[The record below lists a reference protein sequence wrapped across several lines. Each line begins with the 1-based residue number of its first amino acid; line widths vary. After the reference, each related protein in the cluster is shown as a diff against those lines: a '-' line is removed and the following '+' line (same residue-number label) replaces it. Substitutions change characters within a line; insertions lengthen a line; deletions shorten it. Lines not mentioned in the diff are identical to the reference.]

1 MASFSHLPLGW
12 RIPDRVHAVSCSL
25 PTMRAVRGYEEKDPA
40 TVRQMASGY
49 PRFVVHPLVR
59 QLAVH
64 LAAQHGLGGHTLWLA
79 SSARLADEL
88 LAYLGAAYAVRFA
101 ADGVHGVAHPE
112 SPELAGRAKTFLQNT
127 GGFLAS
133 REAEDRLVRL
143 GALPT
148 VAPEE
153 LFAGDARA
161 EVQRVL
167 RRAFPAAG
175 TEDCF
180 LCSCGINAVY
190 SAFRS
195 VAELQAARGRTIWV
209 QLGWLYLDT
218 IAILKKFTPAPSD
231 YVHLHDVFD
240 RAALERLFEEKGDRI
255 AGVITE
261 VPTNPLIQTPDVP
274 WLAALARRHDARVI
288 LDPSIASPFS
298 VDLLPFADVVVASL
312 TKYTANEGDVI
323 AGLAVV
329 NPAAPDAVLLRRL
342 LGARIEPIYPREL
355 ARLAAQIGRTEEVL
369 ARIQANVPRVVSFL
383 ESRPE
388 VRMVRWARHAAAREN
403 FERVARTPD
412 AVGSMVTFELTG
424 PVDAFYDAVRLP
436 KGPSFGMST
445 TLLCPFIQLA
455 HHDLVTSEAG
465 RAELAASGLN
475 PELMRLSVGTEPVE
489 EIIAALAEALGACP
503 TCP

>member
-1 MASFSHLPLGW
+1 MDSFSHLPLGW

-88 LAYLGAAYAVRFA
+88 LAHLGAAHAVRFA
-101 ADGVHGVAHPE
+101 TDGVHGVAHPE

-127 GGFLAS
+127 GGFLSS

-143 GALPT
+143 GALPA

-153 LFAGDARA
+153 LFAGDARG
-161 EVQRVL
+161 EVGRVL

-218 IAILKKFTPAPSD
+218 IAILKKFTAVPSD
-231 YVHLHDVFD
+231 YVHVRDVFD
-240 RAALERLFEEKGDRI
+240 RAVLEQLFAEKGDRI

-274 WLAALARRHDARVI
+274 WLATLARRHDARII

-298 VDLLPFADVVVASL
+298 VDLLPYADVVVASL

-323 AGLAVV
+323 AGLAIV
-329 NPAAPDAVLLRRL
+329 NPATPDAVLLRRL

-388 VRMVRWARHAAAREN
+388 VRVVRWARHAASREN
-403 FERVARTPD
+403 FERVARTPG

-424 PVDAFYDAVRLP
+424 AVDAFYDAVRLP
-436 KGPSFGMST
+436 KGPSFGMTT

-489 EIIAALAEALGACP
+489 EIIAALAEALDTAAHG
-503 TCP
+503 

>member
-1 MASFSHLPLGW
+1 MATFSHLPLGW

-25 PTMRAVRGYEEKDPA
+25 PTMRALRGYEEKDPA

-88 LAYLGAAYAVRFA
+88 LAHLGAAQAVRFA

-112 SPELAGRAKTFLQNT
+112 SPELAMRAKTFLQNT
-127 GGFLAS
+127 GGFLSS
-133 REAEDRLVRL
+133 REAEDGLVRL
-143 GALPT
+143 GALPA

-153 LFAGDARA
+153 LFPGDARG
-161 EVQRVL
+161 EVERVL
-167 RRAFPAAG
+167 RRAFPTVG
-175 TEDCF
+175 PENYF

-190 SAFRS
+190 SAFRA

-218 IAILKKFTPAPSD
+218 IAILKKFTAAPSD
-231 YVHLHDVFD
+231 YVHVRDVFD
-240 RAALERLFEEKGDRI
+240 RAALERLFAEKGDRI

-274 WLAALARRHDARVI
+274 WLAALARRHDVRVI

-298 VDLLPFADVVVASL
+298 VDLLPHADVVVASL

-323 AGLAVV
+323 AGLVVV
-329 NPAAPDAVLLRRL
+329 NPAGPDAALLRRL

-369 ARIQANVPRVVSFL
+369 ARIQASVPRVVAFL

-388 VRMVRWARHAAAREN
+388 VRVVRWARHAASREN
-403 FERVARTPD
+403 FERVARVPG
-412 AVGSMVTFELTG
+412 AVGSMVTFELTA
-424 PVDAFYDAVRLP
+424 PVAAFYDAVRLP
-436 KGPSFGMST
+436 KGPSFGMTT

-455 HHDLVTSEAG
+455 HYDLVTSETG

-489 EIIAALAEALGACP
+489 EIIAALAEALDTAAHG
-503 TCP
+503 

>member
-1 MASFSHLPLGW
+1 MLVFPPIPLGW

-88 LAYLGAAYAVRFA
+88 MAHLGAAHAVRFA
-101 ADGVHGVAHPE
+101 VDGVHGVAHPE
-112 SPELAGRAKTFLQNT
+112 SPELAARAKTFLQNT
-127 GGFLAS
+127 GGFLSS

-143 GALPT
+143 GALPA

-153 LFAGDARA
+153 LFAGDPRG
-161 EVQRVL
+161 EVWRVL

-175 TEDCF
+175 PEDGF
-180 LCSCGINAVY
+180 FCSCGINAVY
-190 SAFRS
+190 SAFRA

-218 IAILKKFTPAPSD
+218 IAILQKFTATPSD
-231 YVHLHDVFD
+231 YVHVRDIFD
-240 RAALERLFEEKGDRI
+240 RTALERLFAEKGDRI

-298 VDLLPFADVVVASL
+298 VDLLPHADVVVTSL

-329 NPAAPDAVLLRRL
+329 NPAAPDAGLLRRL

-369 ARIQANVPRVVSFL
+369 ARIQASVPRVVAFL

-388 VRMVRWARHAAAREN
+388 VRVVRWARHAASREN
-403 FERVARTPD
+403 FERVARSPG
-412 AVGSMVTFELTG
+412 AVGSMVTFELNR

-436 KGPSFGMST
+436 KGPSFGMTT

-455 HHDLVTSEAG
+455 HYDLVTCEAG

-475 PELMRLSVGTEPVE
+475 PELLRLSVGTEPVE
-489 EIIAALAEALGACP
+489 EIIAALAEALGAAAHG
-503 TCP
+503 

>member
-1 MASFSHLPLGW
+1 
-12 RIPDRVHAVSCSL
+12 
-25 PTMRAVRGYEEKDPA
+25 
-40 TVRQMASGY
+40 
-49 PRFVVHPLVR
+49 VR

-64 LAAQHGLGGHTLWLA
+64 LAAQHGLGSHTLWLA

-88 LAYLGAAYAVRFA
+88 LAYLGTTHAVRFA

-112 SPELAGRAKTFLQNT
+112 SSELAGRAKTFLQNT
-127 GGFLAS
+127 GGFLSS

-143 GALPT
+143 GALPA

-161 EVQRVL
+161 EVQHVL
-167 RRAFPAAG
+167 QRAFPAA
-175 TEDCF
+175 EAKDCF

-218 IAILKKFTPAPSD
+218 IAILKKFTAAPSD
-231 YVHLHDVFD
+231 YVHVHDVFD
-240 RAALERLFEEKGDRI
+240 HAALEQLFEEKGDRI

-274 WLAALARRHDARVI
+274 WLAELVWRHGARLI

-298 VDLLPFADVVVASL
+298 VDLLPHADVVVASL

-329 NPAAPDAVLLRRL
+329 NPAASDAVLLRRL

-369 ARIQANVPRVVSFL
+369 ARIQASVPRVVAFL

-388 VRMVRWARHAAAREN
+388 VRAVRWARHAASREN
-403 FERVARTPD
+403 FERVAQAPG
-412 AVGSMVTFELTG
+412 AVGSMVTFELNR

-436 KGPSFGMST
+436 KGPSFGMTT

-455 HHDLVTSEAG
+455 HYDLVTSEAG

-475 PELMRLSVGTEPVE
+475 PELLRLSVGTEPVE

-503 TCP
+503 TCQ

>member
-79 SSARLADEL
+79 SSGRLADEL
-88 LAYLGAAYAVRFA
+88 LAHLGAAHAVRFA

-127 GGFLAS
+127 GGFLSS

-143 GALPT
+143 GALPV

-175 TEDCF
+175 SDDCF

-218 IAILKKFTPAPSD
+218 IAILKKFTAAPSD
-231 YVHLHDVFD
+231 YVHVRDIFD
-240 RAALERLFEEKGDRI
+240 RTELERLFAAQGDRI

-274 WLAALARRHDARVI
+274 WLAELVWRHGARLI

-298 VDLLPFADVVVASL
+298 VDLLPLADVVVASL
-312 TKYTANEGDVI
+312 TKYAAHEGDVI

-329 NPAAPDAVLLRRL
+329 NPAAPDAALLRRL
-342 LGARIEPIYPREL
+342 LGARIERIYPREL

-369 ARIQANVPRVVSFL
+369 ACIQANVLRVVAFL

-388 VRMVRWARHAAAREN
+388 VRAVRWARHAASREN
-403 FERVARTPD
+403 FERVARAPD
-412 AVGSMVTFELTG
+412 AVGSMVTFELNR
-424 PVDAFYDAVRLP
+424 PIDAFYDAVRLP
-436 KGPSFGMST
+436 KGPSFGMTT

-455 HHDLVTSEAG
+455 HYDLVTSEAG

-475 PELMRLSVGTEPVE
+475 PELLRLSVGTEPAK
-489 EIIAALAEALGACP
+489 EIIAALAEAFDIAAHG
-503 TCP
+503 

>member
-12 RIPDRVHAVSCSL
+12 RIPDRVHAVSSSL

-88 LAYLGAAYAVRFA
+88 LAHLGVAQAVRFA

-127 GGFLAS
+127 GGFISS

-143 GALPT
+143 GALPA

-161 EVQRVL
+161 EVQRML
-167 RRAFPAAG
+167 QRAFPVAG
-175 TEDCF
+175 AKDCF

-218 IAILKKFTPAPSD
+218 IAILKKFTVAPSD
-231 YVHLHDVFD
+231 YVHLPDVFD
-240 RAALERLFEEKGDRI
+240 RAALERLFAEKGDRI

-274 WLAALARRHDARVI
+274 GLAGLVRQHGARLI

-298 VDLLPFADVVVASL
+298 VDLLPHADVVVASL

-323 AGLAVV
+323 AGLVVV
-329 NPAAPDAVLLRRL
+329 NAAGPDAALLRRL
-342 LGARIEPIYPREL
+342 LGPRIEPIYPRDL
-355 ARLAAQIGRTEEVL
+355 ARLAAQIGRTEAVL
-369 ARIQANVPRVVSFL
+369 ARIQANVPRVVAFL

-388 VRMVRWARHAAAREN
+388 VRAVRWARHAASRAN
-403 FERVARTPD
+403 FERVARGPG
-412 AVGSMVTFELTG
+412 AVGSMVTFELNR

-436 KGPSFGMST
+436 KGPSFGMTT

-455 HHDLVTSEAG
+455 HYDLVTSEAG

-489 EIIAALAEALGACP
+489 EIIAALAEALDMAAHG
-503 TCP
+503 